1 MYGLG
6 YDIEVISGLRLAE
19 AKFTASQN
27 IHGETGNFPRLA
39 GGWAGLVPGLAAQRH
54 QAGSGGGVQGLQGV
68 PVPAVVYIIYNIIC
82 SILSILISTIILSQ

>member
-27 IHGETGNFPRLA
+27 IHGETGNFPCLA
-39 GGWAGLVPGLAAQRH
+39 GGWAGTRASCTAALGWQRWRAPGAPGRA
-54 QAGSGGGVQGLQGV
+54 STCS
-68 PVPAVVYIIYNIIC
+68 IIYY
-82 SILSILISTIILSQ
+82 LQYYLLSTIILSQ